1 MTTQLLDPLPLWALY
16 VVMALFLFLMAEAGY
31 QLGRARQR
39 RRPEEKE
46 ANIGAMAG
54 ATLGMLAFIL
64 AFLVGTAADR
74 FGARRQ
80 LVVEEANAIRT
91 AYLRAGYVPEP
102 YPGEIRPLLSEYVH
116 ERLAALDPQHTAEAI
131 ARSEQI
137 HVELWARAEALARDY
152 PSDVIALF
160 VESTNDIIDLHTLRL
175 RAVNT
180 RVPESLWLSIYAL
193 SGLAMLMV
201 GLHNSYSGHR
211 NLWGLLALVLAFS
224 AVILLIADLDRP
236 AGGFLQV
243 SQQALIDLQH
253 FMASYP

>member
-1 MTTQLLDPLPLWALY
+1 LTTQILDPLPLWALY
-16 VVMALFLFLMAEAGY
+16 VLLALFLFLMAEAGY
-31 QLGRARQR
+31 QLGRARER
-39 RRPEEKE
+39 RHPDEKE
-46 ANIGAMAG
+46 ANIGTMAG

-64 AFLVGTAADR
+64 AFMVGSAADR
-74 FGARRQ
+74 FGTRRQ

-102 YPGEIRPLLSEYVH
+102 YPDEIRPLLREYVDV
-116 ERLAALDPQHTAEAI
+116 RLAALDPGAVEQAL
-131 ARSEQI
+131 ARSEAI
-137 HVELWARAEALARDY
+137 HLELWARAEALARDY

-160 VESTNDIIDLHTLRL
+160 VESTNEIVGLHALRL

-180 RVPESLWLSIYAL
+180 RIPESLWLSIYAL

-201 GLHNSYSGHR
+201 GLHNSFTGQR
-211 NLWGLLALVLAFS
+211 NLFGLVALVLSFT

-236 AGGFLQV
+236 TGGFLEV
-243 SQQALIDLQH
+243 SQQALIDLQD

>member
-1 MTTQLLDPLPLWALY
+1 MTTQILDPLPLWALY
-16 VVMALFLFLMAEAGY
+16 LLLALFLFLMAEAGY

-39 RRPEEKE
+39 RRPDEKE

-64 AFLVGTAADR
+64 AFLVGSAADR
-74 FGARRQ
+74 FGTRRQ

-102 YPGEIRPLLSEYVH
+102 YLGEIRPLLREYVDV
-116 ERLAALDPQHTAEAI
+116 RLTALDPQSVEQAV
-131 ARSEQI
+131 ARSEEI
-137 HVELWARAEALARDY
+137 HLELWARAEALAREY

-160 VESTNDIIDLHTLRL
+160 VESTNEIVDLHALRI

-180 RVPESLWLSIYAL
+180 RIPESLWLSIFAL
-193 SGLAMLMV
+193 CGLSMLMV
-201 GLHNSYSGHR
+201 GLHDSYSGQR
-211 NLWGLLALVLAFS
+211 NLFGLLALILAFS

-236 AGGFLQV
+236 TGGFLEV
-243 SQQALIDLQH
+243 SQQSLIDLQQ